1 MSRHL
6 FLALSKALGGC
17 PHRCRPPLSRV
28 ALQPGG
34 RRMSVVADCPPKS
47 SYRPSNPL
55 CNGTEDCTTRNL
67 RMGEYLSRKG
77 LRRVRDRRTERVLN
91 PDRHPTY
98 GQTNRRTQGYHSAT
112 FPLISEESAHDA
124 ATVHLSK
131 PPSMSAEVTA
141 EAVTQAWQRFRALLI
156 ERGGEG
162 DNIPVEL
169 LRDIFHTLAKGMM
182 RKRRSAEYLRTVA
195 GYMRQKGVMFFSE
208 ELEYL
213 VAAQRILRNWGEAL
227 EVLDSLEK
235 MRRPDDPP
243 WRLGTYEAGMR
254 AHIKQ
259 GNMGLA
265 MGLLDRMEKDRIRPT
280 ARIFATLIDGA
291 ITGDDVSLALN
302 LFQRMSDKGV
312 SPDARSLALLLTAFR
327 NDEEKL
333 KRLYQMASESSL
345 IDLPTNPVFQQSL
358 ISVSSRLGDLEL
370 AFKHLMFMK
379 DSCADPSYQVAG
391 YTMLIDGFLKRDQ
404 IPKRGMKMAEDLFEE
419 MKRSGL
425 RPNLK
430 TYTVLM
436 HGYLKFKGLHRV
448 VQCFEELVAEGL
460 QPDQTIYNIVLRA
473 CVLHGDIRKMED
485 VFQNLLDSG
494 LQPNLHILSS
504 LMAGYVVYHQLNRA
518 MEVFESMGSYGL
530 KPDVVAFNIIING
543 HGLQQDLPGVMRC
556 WQQMLDHGM
565 QPNHITY
572 TSLLQALSTMLDPD
586 VPKMHQRIFATEVK
600 PDVYA
605 YTLLID
611 DRLRR
616 GQLLGAQQLFDDFL
630 ATGTKLN
637 SVAFTTLMNAYI
649 GERNHGPVAE
659 LFQRLTEQGGLIDGP
674 VYHVLMR
681 MLVNANRPQ
690 EVERIWAMMKGERID
705 PDKGNYAIAMQSY
718 LQLWDVAKVWELLD
732 EMKSK
737 HIYPDEHVYHL
748 VIKGFVGRWTTPGA
762 RAAVQAYKMM
772 LAEGVIPAQ
781 VTFRILIVM
790 ACRRRDQEALLR
802 FVRDA
807 MAMGRMRALD
817 GQLRRTVWNFLVD
830 TRELAGVMEMADVCI
845 KMAVLDDVL
854 VVINRL
860 AATRDVE
867 GIIECWDKFA
877 SSSSGRI
884 HDEIV
889 SEVLEIVAI
898 RCNAPTEAK
907 QLWNNLVSG
916 KYSAVSRTMA
926 VGTVVMYLRA
936 LAYWDET
943 EALIK
948 MCTCGLVE
956 LGLKTSAVEKVLE
969 ECFKFMRWKLGNN
982 LEQVT
987 EFWKARDEV
996 DINKIAAVP

>member
-1 MSRHL
+1 
-6 FLALSKALGGC
+6 
-17 PHRCRPPLSRV
+17 
-28 ALQPGG
+28 
-34 RRMSVVADCPPKS
+34 MSVVADCPPKS
-47 SYRPSNPL
+47 SYRLSDPR
-55 CNGTEDCTTRNL
+55 CDGTEDCPTRTL
-67 RMGEYLSRKG
+67 RMGDYSSRKG
-77 LRRVRDRRTERVLN
+77 LRRVRDRRTERVLK

-98 GQTNRRTQGYHSAT
+98 SYSQTNRRTQGWVDAFDKRFSEILMHASSRQRYHSAT
-112 FPLISEESAHDA
+112 FPLVSEENAHDA
-124 ATVHLSK
+124 ATVHLRK

-141 EAVTQAWQRFRALLI
+141 EAVTHAWQRFRALSI
-156 ERGGEG
+156 ERDGEG

-182 RKRRSAEYLRTVA
+182 RKHRSAEYLRTVA

-227 EVLDSLEK
+227 EVLDSLER

-265 MGLLDRMEKDRIRPT
+265 MELLDRMEKDRIRPT

-291 ITGDDVSLALN
+291 ITGDDVSLALS

-333 KRLYQMASESSL
+333 KRIYQMASESSL
-345 IDLPTNPVFQQSL
+345 IDPTNPVFQQSL
-358 ISVSSRLGDLEL
+358 VSVSSRLGDLDL

-391 YTMLIDGFLKRDQ
+391 YTMLIDAFLKRDH
-404 IPKRGMKMAEDLFEE
+404 IPKRGIKMAEDLFEE

-436 HGYLKFKGLHRV
+436 HADLRFKGLHRV
-448 VQCFEELVAEGL
+448 VQRFEELVAEGL

-473 CVLHGDIRKMED
+473 CVLHGDVRKMED

-504 LMAGYVVYHQLNRA
+504 LMAGYVAYHELHRA
-518 MEVFESMGSYGL
+518 VEVFESLGSYGL
-530 KPDVVAFNIIING
+530 KPDVVALNIIING
-543 HGLQQDLPGVMRC
+543 YGLQQDLPGMMRC
-556 WQQMLDHGM
+556 WQQMLDHGIR
-565 QPNHITY
+565 PNHITY
-572 TSLLQALSTMLDPD
+572 TSLLQALSKMLDPD

-649 GERNHGPVAE
+649 GERNHGTVAD
-659 LFQRLTEQGGLIDGP
+659 LFQRLMEQGGLIDGP

-681 MLVNANRPQ
+681 MLINANRPQ
-690 EVERIWAMMKGERID
+690 EVEKVWTMMKGERID

-718 LQLWDVAKVWELLD
+718 LQLWDVAKVWELLE
-732 EMKSK
+732 EMKAK

-781 VTFRILIVM
+781 VTCRILIVM
-790 ACRRRDQEALLR
+790 ACRRQDREALLR

-807 MAMGRMRALD
+807 ITMGRKRALD
-817 GQLRRTVWNFLVD
+817 GQLRRTVWNLLVD
-830 TRELAGVMEMADVCI
+830 TRDWAGMMEMADVCI
-845 KMAVLDDVL
+845 KMGVLDDVL
-854 VVINRL
+854 VVVNRL
-860 AATRDVE
+860 AATRDVD
-867 GIIECWDKFA
+867 GIIKCWDKFA
-877 SSSSGRI
+877 GSSAGQIGDDS
-884 HDEIV
+884 V
-889 SEVLEIVAI
+889 SKVLEIVAI

-916 KYSAVSRTMA
+916 EYSAVPRTMA

-943 EALIK
+943 DALIK
-948 MCTCGLVE
+948 MCTGGLVE
-956 LGLKTSAVEKVLE
+956 LGLKSSTVEKVLD
-969 ECFKFMRWKLGNN
+969 ECFKVMRWKLGDN
-982 LEQVT
+982 LDQVI
-987 EFWKARDEV
+987 EFWRARNGV
-996 DINKIAAVP
+996 DIDKIAAFP